1 MIAAQAHEDA
11 NIIWGAAFDE
21 DMTDEMS
28 VTVIATGFTSR
39 ETNVSLPGDRPASAP
54 AGGRPANGAAG
65 QPAASS
71 QPAAPAKTT
80 PEPSVDED
88 DTFYDIMSIFNRK

>member
-65 QPAASS
+65 SRRPLLARRTGKNHAG
-71 QPAAPAKTT
+71 
-80 PEPSVDED
+80 PSVDED